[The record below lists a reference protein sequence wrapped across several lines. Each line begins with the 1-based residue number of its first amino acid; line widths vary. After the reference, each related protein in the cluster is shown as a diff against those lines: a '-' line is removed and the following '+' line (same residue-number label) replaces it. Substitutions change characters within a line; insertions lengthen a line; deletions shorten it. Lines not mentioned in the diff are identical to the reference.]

1 MSLATCPNCGKQS
14 MGFRYRSKNS
24 PLGCKLVRCG
34 QCGYKK
40 GDAQPTR
47 RIQYVV
53 SMKTCTV
60 PKERAQKLVKAG
72 NAVYV

>member
-14 MGFRYRSKNS
+14 MGFRYRSKRS

-34 QCGYKK
+34 QCGYKS

-47 RIQYVV
+47 RVQYVV
-53 SMKTCTV
+53 SLKIHTV
-60 PKERAQKLVKAG
+60 SKDKAQKLVKAG
-72 NAVYV
+72 NAVYI